1 MFCYQNIQAAAYH
14 EHHQGTHNQTLQ
26 NVLEATIPT
35 QAQDAMFKITDFEKR
50 NQMEKAWEAI
60 ALWV

>member
-14 EHHQGTHNQTLQ
+14 EQHQGTHNQTLQ

-35 QAQDAMFKITDFEKR
+35 QAEDAMFKITDFEK
-50 NQMEKAWEAI
+50 
-60 ALWV
+60 